1 MVECPER
8 RAEPVEVCS
17 SKGVPRPQFKAFLT
31 IVGLGTAERFAHR
44 LLEQRLYEGDNMPK
58 QQITTRSGASPVGA
72 YSQGLR
78 VGDFIFV
85 SGQGPLDP
93 ATGQVVGETI
103 EEQTARVLENIKAIL
118 AAGGATIA
126 DVVKVSAHL
135 SDLELFD
142 RYNKVYATYFPD
154 PKPTRTTVGSQ
165 LKGILVEIDAIAYIG
180 EK

>member
-1 MVECPER
+1 M
-8 RAEPVEVCS
+8 S
-17 SKGVPRPQFKAFLT
+17 
-31 IVGLGTAERFAHR
+31 
-44 LLEQRLYEGDNMPK
+44 K
-58 QQITTRSGASPVGA
+58 QQITTRSGASPIGA
-72 YSQGLR
+72 YSQGIR
-78 VGDFIFV
+78 TGDFIFV

-93 ATGQVVGETI
+93 ETGQIVGTTV

-118 AAGGATIA
+118 AAGGASMA

-135 SDLELFD
+135 SDLSLFE

-165 LKGILVEIDAIAYIG
+165 LLGILVEIDAIAYVG

>member
-1 MVECPER
+1 
-8 RAEPVEVCS
+8 
-17 SKGVPRPQFKAFLT
+17 
-31 IVGLGTAERFAHR
+31 
-44 LLEQRLYEGDNMPK
+44 MPK
-58 QQITTRSGASPVGA
+58 QQIRTTSGASPIRP

-78 VGDFIFV
+78 VGDFLFV

-93 ATGQVVGETI
+93 ATGKIVGETI
-103 EEQTARVLENIKAIL
+103 EEQTACVLENIKVIL
-118 AAGGATIA
+118 EAGGATMA

-135 SDLELFD
+135 SDLGLFD

-165 LKGILVEIDAIAYIG
+165 LLGILVEIDAIAYVG